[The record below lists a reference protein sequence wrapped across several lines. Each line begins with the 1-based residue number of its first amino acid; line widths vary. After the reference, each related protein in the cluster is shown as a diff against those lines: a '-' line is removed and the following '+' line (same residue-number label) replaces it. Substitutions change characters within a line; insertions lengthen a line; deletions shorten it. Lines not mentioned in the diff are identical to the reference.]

1 MVRYDK
7 ENNHKT
13 SNFPVITNAPFD
25 INVDFYVSLKN
36 FNNCSKFQLF
46 SMQYCTDHQK
56 CKNSYKNLDKNF
68 FIKMKERNLE
78 KNQNQKKKLQVPR
91 TIQKESDSSNCQD
104 FFMDTSKKLPIII
117 LIISLIK

>member
-68 FIKMKERNLE
+68 FIKMKERNELKKKKNSKLE
-78 KNQNQKKKLQVPR
+78 KKTTSPQNYPKRIRQFKLLG
-91 TIQKESDSSNCQD
+91 
-104 FFMDTSKKLPIII
+104 FFHGYF
-117 LIISLIK
+117 

>member
-68 FIKMKERNLE
+68 FIKMKKRNKLKKKKSKLE
-78 KNQNQKKKLQVPR
+78 KN
-91 TIQKESDSSNCQD
+91 S
-104 FFMDTSKKLPIII
+104 
-117 LIISLIK
+117 